1 MLPKGNDYTIMPSIE
16 TSRTCHDC
24 GKELYYHEWLELR
37 CTLDDED
44 TTQAYCQNCFI
55 QRMRK
60 YLLKHGYSVIPQMY
74 THA

>member
-44 TTQAYCQNCFI
+44 TTQAYCQPVSS
-55 QRMRK
+55 K
-60 YLLKHGYSVIPQMY
+60 G
-74 THA
+74 